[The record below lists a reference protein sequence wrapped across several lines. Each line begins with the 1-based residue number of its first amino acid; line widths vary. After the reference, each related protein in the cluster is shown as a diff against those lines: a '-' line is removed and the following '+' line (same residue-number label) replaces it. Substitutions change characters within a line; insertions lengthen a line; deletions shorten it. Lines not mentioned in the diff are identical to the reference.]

1 MAGAENKLKKSK
13 GICMV
18 AAELPPV
25 LLLVLLPSHC
35 RLLPLSPARWGTPC
49 MESCHP
55 GTVVPYWGSAGRGGH
70 LVSVH
75 ANIAGAARCVPQH
88 VSANGTEQGRARRWG
103 QGEALRAPNNN
114 NDRCRCWRF
123 YHSKP
128 LEWLSIGTLCLFR
141 EILTAVTF
149 LNCHIPFNY
158 DWHLMEMWARDWQ
171 PKQLSSFPQFFRFLP
186 INRHNVGYFSGINS
200 NLCPPPLF
208 GKRSTLHS
216 FQKAPWNAA
225 EKGLSSSALLLL
237 SSSSPPPAASSVAF
251 RGGVAVF
258 HLKTPIPDNGTV
270 GGCGEPSGLGV
281 GGHLCTGWGWTPPVP
296 SSRGTWAAPR
306 GGGGWGQGGRPIGH
320 CGVCD
325 IGHPL
330 IPQCGACQTPPGES
344 GTPPGGMNHPE
355 DSGTPMESRTPTVT
369 STPTDSRT
377 PKVTGTP
384 MGARTP
390 PGRTV
395 TSCWCRARAL
405 SASGYRCCGHSCSSP
420 CTPHTQRSSTSA
432 FTPRGDPGG
441 PHGCCTAG
449 SWTPAPNTWT

>member
-1 MAGAENKLKKSK
+1 MLELGDSGYWEQYGSTHCPAAWLGLLEHTRTKRLGSCVKGLDAKEVFSAVPRVLNGIRGEKKCMAGAENKLKKSK

-237 SSSSPPPAASSVAF
+237 SSSSPPP
-251 RGGVAVF
+251 
-258 HLKTPIPDNGTV
+258 
-270 GGCGEPSGLGV
+270 
-281 GGHLCTGWGWTPPVP
+281 PPP
-296 SSRGTWAAPR
+296 LLLRAP
-306 GGGGWGQGGRPIGH
+306 H
-320 CGVCD
+320 
-325 IGHPL
+325 HPA
-330 IPQCGACQTPPGES
+330 PAGDFC
-344 GTPPGGMNHPE
+344 
-355 DSGTPMESRTPTVT
+355 
-369 STPTDSRT
+369 
-377 PKVTGTP
+377 
-384 MGARTP
+384 
-390 PGRTV
+390 
-395 TSCWCRARAL
+395 ARANKGSL
-405 SASGYRCCGHSCSSP
+405 ATLLDFISKYICHSGIK
-420 CTPHTQRSSTSA
+420 
-432 FTPRGDPGG
+432 
-441 PHGCCTAG
+441 
-449 SWTPAPNTWT
+449 